1 MKLQALVAALAAV
14 AGLSAAA
21 PALAGEA
28 VVAKLA
34 APVAASAKFI
44 AGGAMFSCAGDTC
57 VATAPTSQT
66 YSTAACKTVAK
77 TAGAVTSFTFAAK
90 SLDADKISACNAAAS
105 NTQVAKR

>member
-1 MKLQALVAALAAV
+1 MKLQALVAACAAV
-14 AGLSAAA
+14 AALSAAA

-28 VVAKLA
+28 VVVKLA
-34 APVAASAKFI
+34 APLTASTKFI

-77 TAGAVTSFTFAAK
+77 SAGAVTSFTLSAK
-90 SLDADKISACNAAAS
+90 SLDADKLSTCNEAAS